1 MDFIY
6 NKKKDRKNEPYI
18 EINGGKEGV
27 KRLLIPEE
35 IEGIPVKGIGSSAF
49 SRRKEVEEAVL
60 PPGIYSLGRYA
71 FYNCTG
77 LKKLTLC
84 DGVEDYYDGVIKQCE
99 SLAFVDVHLNME
111 NYTVVKDLLADN
123 DRTLHFTFY
132 SSIFGGEEKI
142 KLTFPSY
149 VYDFVEDVE
158 ARVLHHKIEGAGY
171 PYRECVTRKG
181 IDFRAYDGLFY
192 QAVTDD
198 RRTAADIAFDRLMY
212 PYELE
217 NGAKENYEQYLL
229 ISSPWLIT
237 ELIEENNFEKISL
250 LLEQVLVTQDACQE
264 AIDFSVE
271 KKRVE
276 YTAMFMEYD
285 REHFHRNS
293 QDANWEDSSSGK
305 SGEDSD
311 ADTDTDSG
319 TDSGIDSDVDSDTD
333 SGADSGADSSARN
346 HAGNVG
352 IGLSLELDEW

>member
-6 NKKKDRKNEPYI
+6 NKKKDKKNELYI
-18 EINGGKEGV
+18 EISGGKEGV
-27 KRLLIPEE
+27 KRLLIPEQ
-35 IEGIPVKGIGSSAF
+35 IEGLPVRAIGRSAF
-49 SRRKEVEEAVL
+49 SRRKEIEEAVL
-60 PPGIYSLGRYA
+60 PNEIYSLGRYA

-99 SLAFVDVHLNME
+99 SLSFLQVHLYMG

-123 DRTLHFTFY
+123 DRTLHFTLHG
-132 SSIFGGEEKI
+132 SMFGEKGKI

-198 RRTAADIAFDRLMY
+198 RRVAADIAFDRLMY

-217 NGAKENYEQYLL
+217 NGAKENYEQFLL
-229 ISSPWLIT
+229 QSSLWLVT
-237 ELIEENNFEKISL
+237 DLIEENAYEKISF
-250 LLEQVLVTQDACQE
+250 LLEQVLLTKEACQE
-264 AIDFSVE
+264 AMAFSVAG
-271 KKRVE
+271 KKTE
-276 YTAMFMEYD
+276 YTAMFLEYD
-285 REHFHRNS
+285 REHFHR
-293 QDANWEDSSSGK
+293 DAASV
-305 SGEDSD
+305 SD
-311 ADTDTDSG
+311 MQSP
-319 TDSGIDSDVDSDTD
+319 
-333 SGADSGADSSARN
+333 
-346 HAGNVG
+346 
-352 IGLSLELDEW
+352 LSFELDEW